1 MNKNIAKIAEM
12 MVSILL
18 IGLLSST
25 AWAAENQGK
34 PIAVD
39 LEDGEYSVDVTLDGG
54 TGRAEVVSPAV
65 LIVDEGLAYARVE
78 WSSSHY
84 DYMKVGEEKYLPVN
98 EEGNSIF
105 EIPVTAF
112 DAPMDVLAD
121 TTAMSVPH
129 EIEYTLTFDEASIA
143 AQGQQKNELI
153 SKLIL
158 GIAVAAV
165 LLAAGIFWR
174 NNKRK
179 GASR

>member
-1 MNKNIAKIAEM
+1 MNKNIAKIVKM
-12 MVSILL
+12 MMLILL
-18 IGLLSST
+18 ISLLSST
-25 AWAAENQGK
+25 VWAEKSQGK

-39 LEDGEYSVDVTLDGG
+39 LEDGEYSVNVTLGGG
-54 TGRAEVVSPAV
+54 TGRATVVSPAV
-65 LIVDEGLAYARVE
+65 LIVDGGMAYARVE

-129 EIEYTLTFDEASIA
+129 EIEYTLTFDQASIA

-153 SKLIL
+153 SKIVL
-158 GIAVAAV
+158 GTAAAAV